1 MKKSEFFAASQ
12 FLTDWPDGMSFSDLL
27 SAIADGS
34 EEITPWEM
42 VEDWSDA
49 DLAEAIE
56 MCEKAFS
63 RAVADI
69 LNEEKNPQPEKHLS
83 PYFGDVQKFLQDHL
97 TIIKVK
103 G

>member
-1 MKKSEFFAASQ
+1 MKKSEFFAVSQ
-12 FLTDWPDGMSFSDLL
+12 FLTDWDDGMPFH
-27 SAIADGS
+27 
-34 EEITPWEM
+34 EILQAVAAEDESITRWEM
-42 VEDWSDA
+42 VETWAAD

-56 MCEKAFS
+56 MCEKAFC

-97 TIIKVK
+97 TIINVK